1 MVKGK
6 MKSLLV
12 ILAVGTLVVMGV
24 AALIMFNLPQLPM
37 SAVYLVMGMGV
48 VEEIL
53 ILCVTCYYRK
63 HEDFNANVTN
73 MQNVAFSRA
82 SRDIRTLMNSILNF
96 SSPELIENYNPQEML
111 NSLTKINNAGL
122 YLMTVVDDLMA
133 TYHVSDQQIVLKE
146 NPTTIENVF
155 NPIVE
160 LVTERFIS
168 KNQVF
173 DVEYI
178 NIDKF
183 RYVLVD
189 APRVQQIVM
198 NLLTNANKYTP
209 EGGHILFR
217 VEGVSGEGESLDI
230 TITVK
235 DNGQGMSKRK
245 LNNLFK
251 ADPKQTFD
259 KGHYELGLAIVASL
273 VKQMNGTISC
283 TSQENQGSEFVVKF
297 QWTYCHK
304 NSFASTIRDF
314 SVLRG
319 KNILVVEDNE
329 MNAEITKAILEKKGM
344 MMDYA
349 KDGAE
354 GVAMFTHAMPHTYD
368 AILMDIRMP
377 VMDGIE
383 ACKKIRYSTHPESS
397 IIPIIAMTADVF
409 EADYQSSTD
418 AGMDGYIT
426 KPLDPEEL
434 YITLSNAIR
443 SQGLFSN
450 FFLSF
455 HRLHV

>member
-12 ILAVGTLVVMGV
+12 CLATGTLAIM
-24 AALIMFNLPQLPM
+24 AIAIAIMFSLPHVPM
-37 SAVYLVMGMGV
+37 TAIYVVIGMGV
-48 VEEIL
+48 IQEL
-53 ILCVTCYYRK
+53 FILCIAYYLSK
-63 HEDFNANVTN
+63 HVDYNAGVTN

-96 SSPELIENYNPQEML
+96 SSPELTENYNPQEML
-111 NSLTKINNAGL
+111 NSLSKINNAGL

-133 TYHVSDQQIVLKE
+133 TYHVSDQEIVLKE

-155 NPIVE
+155 GPIVE
-160 LVTERFIS
+160 LVSERFVA

-183 RYVLVD
+183 RYVLID
-189 APRVQQIVM
+189 APRVQQVVI

-209 EGGHILFR
+209 EGGHILFKI
-217 VEGVSGEGESLDI
+217 EGASGEGNTLDL

-235 DNGQGMSKRK
+235 DDGQGISKRK

-251 ADPKQTFD
+251 KDPNQKFNE
-259 KGHYELGLAIVASL
+259 GHFELGLAIVASL
-273 VKQMNGTISC
+273 VNQMKGTITC
-283 TSQENQGSEFVVKF
+283 TSKENEGSEFVVKF
-297 QWTYCHK
+297 NWAYCHK
-304 NSFASTIRDF
+304 NSYASTKRDF
-314 SVLRG
+314 SILRG

-329 MNAEITKAILEKKGM
+329 MNAEITRAILEKKGM

-397 IIPIIAMTADVF
+397 IIPIIAMTADVY

-434 YITLSNAIR
+434 YITLSNSIR
-443 SQGLFSN
+443 S
-450 FFLSF
+450 
-455 HRLHV
+455 

>member
-12 ILAVGTLVVMGV
+12 ILAVGTLAVMGV

-53 ILCVTCYYRK
+53 ILCVTYYYRK

-160 LVTERFIS
+160 LVTERFTS

-209 EGGHILFR
+209 EGGHILFK

-259 KGHYELGLAIVASL
+259 NGHYELGLAIVASL
-273 VKQMNGTISC
+273 VKEMNGTISC

-297 QWTYCHK
+297 QWAYCHK
-304 NSFASTIRDF
+304 NSFASTMRDF

-443 SQGLFSN
+443 S
-450 FFLSF
+450 
-455 HRLHV
+455 

>member
-12 ILAVGTLVVMGV
+12 ILAVGTLAVMGV

-344 MMDYA
+344 DARDSSYTNP
-349 KDGAE
+349 DGTVRFH
-354 GVAMFTHAMPHTYD
+354 GNFRRTNTLGWVP
-368 AILMDIRMP
+368 ILEPINKMP
-377 VMDGIE
+377 VEEHIQEKMVFLVPGAVCIG
-383 ACKKIRYSTHPESS
+383 TPVESS
-397 IIPIIAMTADVF
+397 NYDIVVCMSNENIATFYPSACPGKGIWWDQIGDNRFVLDKTQIIHC
-409 EADYQSSTD
+409 Q
-418 AGMDGYIT
+418 
-426 KPLDPEEL
+426 
-434 YITLSNAIR
+434 TL
-443 SQGLFSN
+443 
-450 FFLSF
+450 
-455 HRLHV
+455 